1 MGHHRDLKVAPAIC
15 LNEMLPVAVAMS
27 HTHGGA
33 ESFLSPHPCW
43 HSVVSVALAIISVM
57 L

>member
-15 LNEMLPVAVAMS
+15 LNEILPVAVAVP

-43 HSVVSVALAIISVM
+43 HSTVSVALAIISVM